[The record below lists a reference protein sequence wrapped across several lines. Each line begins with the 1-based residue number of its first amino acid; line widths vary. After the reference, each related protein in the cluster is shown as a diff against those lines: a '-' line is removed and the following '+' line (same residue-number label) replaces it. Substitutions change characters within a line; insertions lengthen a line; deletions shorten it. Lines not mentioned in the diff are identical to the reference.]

1 MSTKTTTELAVAVLR
16 HLSVIDATQTSTD
29 ADAADI
35 SFIQSLYADK
45 FEELNDMELTYWAP
59 DEVPQPIFLAI
70 RDLIANEARG
80 NYGEPM
86 AVDAKEAAE
95 IIILKRIRRHM
106 HQRSS
111 GIPTKAQYF

>member
-1 MSTKTTTELAVAVLR
+1 MSTRTTTELAVAVLR
-16 HLSVIDATQTSTD
+16 HLAVIDATQTSSD

-35 SFIQSLYADK
+35 LYIQTLYADK
-45 FEELNDMELTYWAP
+45 FEELNDMELTYWSP
-59 DEVPQPIFLAI
+59 NEVPKPIFLAV

-86 AVDAKEAAE
+86 GVADKESAE

-111 GIPTKAQYF
+111 GLPTKAQYF

>member
-1 MSTKTTTELAVAVLR
+1 MSTKTTTELATAVLR
-16 HLSVIDATQTSTD
+16 HLSVIDAVESPSAED
-29 ADAADI
+29 L
-35 SFIQSLYADK
+35 SFIEELYADK

-86 AVDAKEAAE
+86 GVDAKEAAE

-106 HQRSS
+106 AQRSS
-111 GIPTKAQYF
+111 GLPTRAQYF

>member
-1 MSTKTTTELAVAVLR
+1 MSTRTTTELAVAVLR
-16 HLSVIDATQTSTD
+16 HLSVIDATQTSAN

-35 SFIQSLYADK
+35 SFLQSLYTDK
-45 FEELNDMELTYWAP
+45 FEELNDMELTYWSA
-59 DEVPQPIFLAI
+59 DEIPKPIFLAV

-80 NYGEPM
+80 TYGEPM
-86 AVDAKEAAE
+86 AVDQKEAAE

-111 GIPTKAQYF
+111 GLSTKAQYF